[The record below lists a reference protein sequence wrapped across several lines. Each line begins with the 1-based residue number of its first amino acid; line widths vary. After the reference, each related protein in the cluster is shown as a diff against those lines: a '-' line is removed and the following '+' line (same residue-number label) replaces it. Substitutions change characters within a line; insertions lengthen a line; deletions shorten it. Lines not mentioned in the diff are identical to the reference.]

1 MPKHNKTDWHRNRFP
16 CRTRKCVSV
25 LGIEVLV
32 ILSGGVGNGS
42 FCVRHGNRL
51 PCWTQKCVSV
61 SGMEVSGV
69 HKVRSQLSG
78 GGNWHG
84 HAFLC
89 ETQKRVTVSDSDMVV
104 HSITCHQID
113 GGGHPRLELPACHN
127 QAASAAVHA
136 KLLPPRCCHRRLSYT
151 ILHYLTLSY
160 TILQMEKICARG
172 GYQCL

>member
-1 MPKHNKTDWHRNRFP
+1 MPKCSKADWHRNRFP
-16 CRTRKCVSV
+16 YQTRKCVSV

-32 ILSGGVGNGS
+32 ILSGGGNGS
-42 FCVRHGNRL
+42 FCVGHGNRL

-69 HKVRSQLSG
+69 CKVICQLSG

-84 HAFLC
+84 HAFPC
-89 ETQKRVTVSDSDMVV
+89 ETQKRVTMLDLDMVV

-113 GGGHPRLELPACHN
+113 GSGLRAATLPQPSCCSRHPR
-127 QAASAAVHA
+127 QAAAT
-136 KLLPPRCCHRRLSYT
+136 KMLPPPPILHYFTLSYT
-151 ILHYLTLSY
+151 ILHYLTDG
-160 TILQMEKICARG
+160 KIYARG

>member
-1 MPKHNKTDWHRNRFP
+1 M
-16 CRTRKCVSV
+16 

-32 ILSGGVGNGS
+32 ILSGGGFRVG
-42 FCVRHGNRL
+42 HGNRL
-51 PCWTQKCVSV
+51 PCWTRKCVSV

-69 HKVRSQLSG
+69 CKVKSQLSG

-84 HAFLC
+84 HAFPC
-89 ETQKRVTVSDSDMVV
+89 ETQKCVTVLDLDMVV
-104 HSITCHQID
+104 HSITCHQIN
-113 GGGHPRLELPACHN
+113 GGGRPRLELPPPHT
-127 QAASAAVHA
+127 QAAAAAVHA